1 MSDTVGFV
9 SNLPHHLVKAFR
21 STLKEA
27 QYADLI
33 LNVVDYSDDEN
44 ETHRNIT
51 LETLDKI
58 GVKNI
63 PIITVYNKIDKTE
76 LKKCTVNGE
85 KIYISAKSE
94 EGILLLSKEIV
105 KNIFSNYTECKL
117 LIPFDRGDVVNK
129 IISDETVLNTEY
141 TENGTLLSVSLS
153 NEGLN
158 RYKEFIEE

>member
-1 MSDTVGFV
+1 MLFIKAIYKTTK
-9 SNLPHHLVKAFR
+9 VK
-21 STLKEA
+21 
-27 QYADLI
+27 I
-33 LNVVDYSDDEN
+33 NVIGNFEN
-44 ETHRNIT
+44 TIMIKHGIIP
-51 LETLDKI
+51 DI
-58 GVKNI
+58 IPIKNI

-94 EGILLLSKEIV
+94 EGILLLTKEIV

-141 TENGTLLSVSLS
+141 TENDWQTEYDRHPHIAPEV
-153 NEGLN
+153 
-158 RYKEFIEE
+158 